1 MEKEISFDQLVNNV
15 SVIFATEMHV
25 KKDLLV
31 QEFYATTSI
40 DPALVI
46 PRVSVLYAKHKG
58 IDHSFLHIV
67 L

>member
-58 IDHSFLHIV
+58 IDHS
-67 L
+67 